1 MINHRIAAEAYAQS
15 TNTYLKVAEA
25 VTEKELD
32 LSDNQG
38 WSPRQIIHHVADSE
52 AQSYAR
58 IRRLIAEPG
67 TLIQGYDEGIWGQCE
82 TLGYQE
88 LPVAEPLAVFRAVR
102 ASSLTIL
109 NRLSPDQFLNKGTHS
124 ESGVYGVLD
133 WIDIYTKHPIDHA
146 QQILNALGR

>member
-1 MINHRIAAEAYAQS
+1 MDIKTAAAAYAQS

-25 VTEKELD
+25 TKTQELD

-82 TLGYQE
+82 TLGYKE
-88 LPVAEPLAVFRAVR
+88 LPVAESLAVFRAVR
-102 ASSLTIL
+102 AASLTIL
-109 NRLSPDQFLNKGTHS
+109 SRLSPEQFQNKGTHS
-124 ESGVYGVLD
+124 ETGAYGIID
-133 WIDIYTKHPIDHA
+133 WIETYTKHPIDHA
-146 QQILNALGR
+146 KQILDALRG